1 MTRHSIIATQL
12 ENQGLLSHTI
22 GSVPSLPNPAIVI
35 WGKHA
40 PRHDNLPLLMLSS
53 LITDVKPTI
62 YVDDIA
68 SQVFCGRTYKEQEK
82 YNKLYTSFFANYKCE
97 VYFSSD
103 LYQEEFGADILTPLL
118 SIASRVSTSGFIR
131 DLPENKKTIY
141 QKLPAS
147 EIMNA
152 LLELLLFEQVSK
164 KHNSLVIRHF
174 TQGIVW
180 NYLKIAKKPLA
191 AFVVPRLEGEKA
203 IDEYLSLAKS
213 HYRDIA

>member
-1 MTRHSIIATQL
+1 MNRHSITTTRL
-12 ENQGLLSHTI
+12 KNQGLLSHTI
-22 GSVPSLPNPAIVI
+22 GSIPSLPNPAIVI
-35 WGKHA
+35 WGKHV
-40 PRHDNLPLLMLSS
+40 PRHDNLPLLTLSS
-53 LITDVKPTI
+53 LITDIKPTI
-62 YVDDIA
+62 YVDDVA
-68 SQVFCGRTYKEQEK
+68 SRVFCGRTYKEQKK
-82 YNKLYTSFFANYKCE
+82 YNKLYTSFFANYRCE

-103 LYQEEFGADILTPLL
+103 LYREEFGTDIHTPLL

-131 DLPENKKTIY
+131 DLPEKKKNIY

-191 AFVVPRLEGEKA
+191 AFVIPRLKDKKA
-203 IDEYLSLAKS
+203 INEYLSLAKS
-213 HYRDIA
+213 YYSDIA